1 MFKGVIFVVKQIES
15 TNTKP
20 CNYHPLECNTFW
32 NQIRVHSI
40 CKLGPCSEHYG
51 SSEFS
56 LHTWL
61 GRLGDKKWCVILALF
76 CVTSALW
83 DKVTRYFALFCFWG
97 TRAYFSTP
105 VGDGCF
111 VQTVFSGHAQGI
123 RRAHGSQKSPYTLW
137 LLAANCIGV
146 NIFIFPNQIVIN
158 DAN

>member
-61 GRLGDKKWCVILALF
+61 GRLGDKKMVRYFSVILRYKCVMRQSYALF
-76 CVTSALW
+76 CVILFLGYQGLLFHPCRRWVFCPNRLQWPCTGHQEGPRQPKVALHPMTSSCKLH
-83 DKVTRYFALFCFWG
+83 RSEHL
-97 TRAYFSTP
+97 YFSQP
-105 VGDGCF
+105 
-111 VQTVFSGHAQGI
+111 
-123 RRAHGSQKSPYTLW
+123 
-137 LLAANCIGV
+137 NC
-146 NIFIFPNQIVIN
+146 
-158 DAN
+158 DK

>member
-51 SSEFS
+51 SSGFS

-61 GRLGDKKWCVILALF
+61 GRLGDKKMVRYFSVILRYKCVMRQSYALF
-76 CVTSALW
+76 CVIL
-83 DKVTRYFALFCFWG
+83 RYF
-97 TRAYFSTP
+97 
-105 VGDGCF
+105 
-111 VQTVFSGHAQGI
+111 VF
-123 RRAHGSQKSPYTLW
+123 
-137 LLAANCIGV
+137 GV
-146 NIFIFPNQIVIN
+146 PGPTFPPL
-158 DAN
+158 